1 MKRIFFFATAVLM
14 LLSMAACS
22 SSGGKSTGKIEEN
35 ISQSDF
41 SAKQQKVIDTFGIS
55 VENNCIVGYQY
66 ADEYLE
72 YIVVK
77 YDNGK
82 KTGEAIHRF
91 YSNESYY
98 QNALVEFGL
107 KNPAIIKD
115 DASCSIKM
123 ATNTANTG
131 DYKTDFEAVDKI
143 YTVKTLTG
151 NQ

>member
-1 MKRIFFFATAVLM
+1 M

-22 SSGGKSTGKIEEN
+22 SSGGGKNTGKLEEN

-41 SAKQQKVIDTFGIS
+41 SAKQQNVIDTFGIS
-55 VENNCIVGYQY
+55 VEDDSIIGYQY

-82 KTGEAIHRF
+82 KKSEAIYRF

-115 DASCSIKM
+115 DAACSIQM

-131 DYKTDFEAVDKI
+131 NYKTDFEAVDKI